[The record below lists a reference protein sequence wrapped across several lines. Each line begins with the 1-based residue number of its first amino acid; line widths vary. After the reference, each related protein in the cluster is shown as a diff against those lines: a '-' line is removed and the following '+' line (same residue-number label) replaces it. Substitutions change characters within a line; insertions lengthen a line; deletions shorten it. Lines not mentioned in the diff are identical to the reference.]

1 VEKWFPTFF
10 RGLRPGS
17 AGAFVFAFVCVE
29 LATLARLS
37 LDPVASASAMPY
49 ITYFP
54 AILFATFFGG
64 FWAGWTALVGAIL
77 LTWWWFLTPYHSFGM
92 PTYAE
97 IGTLAVFTLTASM
110 IVGGAEHYRRMFER
124 MKEEEHHRELLVAEL
139 EHRLKNKLAT
149 IGVILGHELRDYPDI
164 LRRVRGRLGA
174 LIAADEFIARSDG
187 TGAKLKDLLAMEF
200 APFGGSRVRMR
211 FEDVFLPAK
220 AATIITLMFHELV
233 TNAAKYGALSNP
245 NGMVTVDCNV
255 LGDEIVIKWVERG
268 GPVVTTPNFRGFGTS
283 LLERG
288 LDTYRGR
295 TVLSFY
301 PAGLVC
307 KLSLVLPDHDFQK
320 SDKPR
325 RVVKTGIAAA

>member
-64 FWAGWTALVGAIL
+64 FWAGWAALVGAIL
-77 LTWWWFLTPYHSFGM
+77 LTWWWFLTPYYSFGM
-92 PTYAE
+92 PTYPELGA
-97 IGTLAVFTLTASM
+97 LAIFTFTASI

-124 MKEEEHHRELLVAEL
+124 MREEEHLRDLLVAEL
-139 EHRLKNKLAT
+139 EHRLRNKLDTAC
-149 IGVILGHELRDYPDI
+149 VILGNELRDYPDI
-164 LRRVRGRLGA
+164 LRSVRGRLGA
-174 LIAADEFIARSDG
+174 LITADEFIARSDG
-187 TGAKLKDLLAMEF
+187 AGAQLKELLAMEF
-200 APFGGSRVRMR
+200 APFGAHRVRMR

-233 TNAAKYGALSNP
+233 TNAAKYGALSSP
-245 NGMVTVDCNV
+245 NGMVTVDCSV

-268 GPVVTTPNFRGFGTS
+268 GPVVTTPNSRGFGTS

-288 LDTYRGR
+288 LAPYRGR
-295 TVLSFY
+295 AVLSFY

-307 KLSLVLPDHDFQK
+307 KLSLVLPDHEFPE

-325 RVVKTGIAAA
+325 GVAKTGIAAA